1 MIWFAIALV
10 LFVCGGVALWLS
22 RGAGAPAPQPAPQD
36 EPGSL
41 FEPPSSRA
49 RRDHPS
55 P

>member
-22 RGAGAPAPQPAPQD
+22 RDARGPAPQPTPQD
-36 EPGSL
+36 EPENL
-41 FEPPSSRA
+41 FEPRSSRE
-49 RRDHPS
+49 HPS